1 MVYPYH
7 TGKYGKRQL
16 FFRIYMLKSADNTS
30 GGDTLKTKK
39 RKKTQLPKDLLR
51 RLDLVLPG
59 SINTDPFGSYTGR
72 PTGEVDLPVQDV
84 DDL

>member
-1 MVYPYH
+1 M
-7 TGKYGKRQL
+7 
-16 FFRIYMLKSADNTS
+16 
-30 GGDTLKTKK
+30 KTKK